1 MPEKLNEANSKSAN
15 ERSWHL
21 SLVLLVRNESR
32 MFIVIVFIDIFE
44 YFFLKENVANSFKQ
58 NVKHESNIY
67 CIRDAECSLR

>member
-32 MFIVIVFIDIFE
+32 MFIVIVFIDNFE
-44 YFFLKENVANSFKQ
+44 YFFQKKMLQISSSKM
-58 NVKHESNIY
+58 
-67 CIRDAECSLR
+67 